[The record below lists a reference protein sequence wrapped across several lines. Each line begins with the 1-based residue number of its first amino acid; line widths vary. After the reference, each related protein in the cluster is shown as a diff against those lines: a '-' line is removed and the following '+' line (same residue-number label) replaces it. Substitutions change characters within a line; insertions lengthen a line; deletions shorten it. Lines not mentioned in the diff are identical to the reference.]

1 MNIDLSGKT
10 AVVTGGA
17 SNIGRS
23 IAITLAEAGA
33 EVVIFDRDGEQAART
48 ASIHPDRMSHIA
60 FDLMDE
66 TALARAVD
74 ELKARGK
81 GIDLLV
87 SNAGWVNTLPFLDKK
102 PAEMEFELQLNLHVP
117 IALTRLVLPLMVE
130 RKYGRIVYISSDAA
144 RGGQRGQAVY
154 SAAKGGVLSFA
165 RTLSQEVGKY
175 GITVNSITPAMI
187 VPQSPDDIG
196 AESMQNAR
204 DRPPEMMAKIVR
216 AYPVGRVGKGSDIA
230 HAVAFLCSDQ
240 AEFITGQTL
249 AVNGGFL
256 TV

>member
-1 MNIDLSGKT
+1 
-10 AVVTGGA
+10 
-17 SNIGRS
+17 
-23 IAITLAEAGA
+23 
-33 EVVIFDRDGEQAART
+33 
-48 ASIHPDRMSHIA
+48 
-60 FDLMDE
+60 
-66 TALARAVD
+66 
-74 ELKARGK
+74 
-81 GIDLLV
+81 
-87 SNAGWVNTLPFLDKK
+87 
-102 PAEMEFELQLNLHVP
+102 
-117 IALTRLVLPLMVE
+117 
-130 RKYGRIVYISSDAA
+130 
-144 RGGQRGQAVY
+144 
-154 SAAKGGVLSFA
+154 
-165 RTLSQEVGKY
+165 
-175 GITVNSITPAMI
+175 MI